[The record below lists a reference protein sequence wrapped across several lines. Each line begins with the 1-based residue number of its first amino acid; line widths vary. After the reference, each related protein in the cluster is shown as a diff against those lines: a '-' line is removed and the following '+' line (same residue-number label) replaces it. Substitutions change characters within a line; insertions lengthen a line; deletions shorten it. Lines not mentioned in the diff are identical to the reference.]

1 MPPEAFLGAINSS
14 PSLDVWA
21 IGLMFYAMLY
31 GTLPFY
37 SSDETVLK
45 QKIRNAKLVFPNEV
59 AVTDMG
65 KELLTLMLK
74 RDPKERLELLDFMSM
89 EYYNIDDHDFEQLAQ
104 ECQQEKDQEL
114 AQQAE
119 IQKVKDQKD
128 QLAA

>member
-89 EYYNIDDHDFEQLAQ
+89 EYYNIDDHDFEQLA
-104 ECQQEKDQEL
+104 
-114 AQQAE
+114 
-119 IQKVKDQKD
+119 
-128 QLAA
+128 